1 MKAVLYG
8 ASGHARVVLD
18 AARSTGAFDVVAVV
32 DDRADLKGTQFEGL
46 DVIGDR
52 STFPAVRDRGA
63 RALLLGI
70 GSVDVGD
77 LRRVI
82 YDRVVPVG
90 FELPAVVHR
99 AAVVSPS
106 ATIGPASVVFAGA
119 IVNPGARIGA
129 NVIIN
134 TAAIVEHDVIV
145 GDHVHVSP
153 GAHIAGG
160 VSVGERSHIGIGATV
175 LQGVRIG
182 AGVVVGAGAVV
193 LGDVPDGDRVAGVPA
208 RSIRAG

>member
-18 AARSTGAFDVVAVV
+18 AARTTGAFDVVAVV
-32 DDRADLKGTQFEGL
+32 DDRADLKGTRFEGL
-46 DVIGDR
+46 EVIGDR
-52 STFPAVRDRGA
+52 SAFSALKDRGA

-77 LRRVI
+77 ARRVI
-82 YDRVVPVG
+82 YDRVLLLG
-90 FELPAVVHR
+90 FELPTVVHH
-99 AAVVSPS
+99 AAVVSPT

-119 IVNPGARIGA
+119 MVNPGARIGA

-134 TAAIVEHDVIV
+134 TAAIVEHDVII
-145 GDHVHVSP
+145 GDHAHVSP
-153 GAHIAGG
+153 GAHIAGN
-160 VSVGERSHIGIGATV
+160 VTVGDRSHIGIGATV
-175 LQGVRIG
+175 IQGVRIG

-193 LGDVPDGDRVAGVPA
+193 LHDVPDGDRVAGVPA
-208 RSIRAG
+208 RSIRKS